1 MLTLIFLIFMFLI
14 FGKILG
20 FAIRAAWG
28 ISKIICTVVLLP
40 LFLVGLVFMGLV
52 GVAFPLLLVIGIV
65 SLFVIRD

>member
-1 MLTLIFLIFMFLI
+1 MLTLFMILMFLI
-14 FGKILG
+14 FGKLLI
-20 FAIRAAWG
+20 FALRAAWG
-28 ISKIICTVVLLP
+28 ISKIVCTVVLLP

>member
-28 ISKIICTVVLLP
+28 ISKIICTVVFLP

-52 GVAFPLLLVIGIV
+52 GIAFPLLLVIGV
-65 SLFVIRD
+65 VALFVFRD

>member
-52 GVAFPLLLVIGIV
+52 GIAFPLLLVIGV
-65 SLFVIRD
+65 VALFVFRD

>member
-1 MLTLIFLIFMFLI
+1 MLTLLFIILMFLI
-14 FGKILG
+14 FGKLIG
-20 FAIRAAWG
+20 FAVKAAWG

-52 GVAFPLLLVIGIV
+52 GIAFPLLLVIGIV

>member
-52 GVAFPLLLVIGIV
+52 GIAFPLLLVIGV
-65 SLFVIRD
+65 ASLFVFRD

>member
-20 FAIRAAWG
+20 FAIRPAWG

-52 GVAFPLLLVIGIV
+52 GIAFPLLLVIGV
-65 SLFVIRD
+65 ASLFVFRD

>member
-52 GVAFPLLLVIGIV
+52 GIAFPLLLVIGV
-65 SLFVIRD
+65 VALFVVRD

>member
-40 LFLVGLVFMGLV
+40 LYLVGLVFMGLV
-52 GVAFPLLLVIGIV
+52 GIAFPLLLVIGV
-65 SLFVIRD
+65 VALFVFRD

>member
-40 LFLVGLVFMGLV
+40 LFLVGLVFRGLV
-52 GVAFPLLLVIGIV
+52 GIAFPLLLVIGV
-65 SLFVIRD
+65 VALFVFRD

>member
-52 GVAFPLLLVIGIV
+52 GIAFPLLLVIGVV
-65 SLFVIRD
+65 SLFVFRD